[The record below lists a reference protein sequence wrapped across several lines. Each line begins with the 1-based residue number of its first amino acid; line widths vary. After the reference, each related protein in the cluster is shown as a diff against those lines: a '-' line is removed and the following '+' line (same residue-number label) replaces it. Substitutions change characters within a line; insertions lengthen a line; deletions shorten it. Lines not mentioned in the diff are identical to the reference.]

1 MKQAIVRA
9 CGFII
14 EQLKKRTTQFLLL
27 LFGLPLFT
35 FSVLALAQWGSGRSC
50 HWQFFKWFG
59 CVLHDHE
66 SLAAGLIGAAGA
78 LFAAW
83 IAWTAVQRQLEEQQ
97 RQARIVERAYIS
109 GGGGRKFSVI
119 EKGQG
124 SGEYIYIPSRS
135 FEFHVNNYGKTPG
148 RVFKLGWG
156 FFEETAI
163 PAAEPL
169 YETKYFDSW
178 IDPGRWG
185 LPLIEITIPSNL
197 ARPAIYGRVF
207 YTSIFGERFSS
218 GFFYRLPNTPGGS
231 ESISPPH
238 PSYTDDRKEH

>member
-1 MKQAIVRA
+1 LGTVKR
-9 CGFII
+9 FI
-14 EQLKKRTTQFLLL
+14 ERFQKTTTQFLLL
-27 LFGLPLFT
+27 LFGLPLFI
-35 FSVLALAQWGSGRSC
+35 FLVLALAQWGSGSSC
-50 HWQFFKWFG
+50 GWQFPKWFG
-59 CVLHDHE
+59 CILHDHD

-109 GGGGRKFSVI
+109 GGGARKFNVI

-135 FEFHVNNYGKTPG
+135 FEFHVSNYGKTPG

-156 FFEETAI
+156 FCEETDI
-163 PAAEPL
+163 PAGEPS
-169 YETKYFDSW
+169 YQTKYFDSW
-178 IDPGRWG
+178 IDPGRSG
-185 LPLIEITIPSNL
+185 LPLLEITIPDNL
-197 ARPAIYGRVF
+197 ARPTIYGRVF
-207 YTSIFGERFSS
+207 YTTVFGDHFSS
-218 GFFYRLPNTPGGS
+218 GFLYRLPDVPRDS
-231 ESISPPH
+231 ESITPPH